1 MKNSDVCRYQLTNN
15 VTNLQTCHVDDKL
28 FDISLVSRQ
37 FKKSLLTHIS
47 KAALA
52 SVIY

>member
-1 MKNSDVCRYQLTNN
+1 MSQTSEYR
-15 VTNLQTCHVDDKL
+15 TCHVDDKL